1 MWGGNLSPGP
11 MSSAA
16 AAAATAAFTAQSWL
30 GQIPA
35 APPGQLPSSSMWGLH
50 GKEVKTEQQILVSI
64 VLQAIT
70 VLTSST
76 VCHFLSFCFGSQVSV
91 IFKRLVHFWCLQS
104 SLKLFS
110 VLRELSYASWRH
122 KFGGFRGCLT

>member
-1 MWGGNLSPGP
+1 MWGGNLSSGP
-11 MSSAA
+11 MSSSAA
-16 AAAATAAFTAQSWL
+16 AAATNAAFKAQSWL

-35 APPGQLPSSSMWGLH
+35 APPGQLPSSSMWSLH

-70 VLTSST
+70 VFTSLT

-91 IFKRLVHFWCLQS
+91 IFKGWYISGVF
-104 SLKLFS
+104 SL
-110 VLRELSYASWRH
+110 H
-122 KFGGFRGCLT
+122 